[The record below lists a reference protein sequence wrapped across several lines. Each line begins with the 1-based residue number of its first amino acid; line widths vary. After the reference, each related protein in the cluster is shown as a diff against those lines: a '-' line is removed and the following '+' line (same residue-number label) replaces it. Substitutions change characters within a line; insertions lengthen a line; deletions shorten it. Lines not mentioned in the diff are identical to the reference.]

1 MDKDIL
7 LLMKFLSKKSF
18 ITLADLENS
27 LEMTRRQAKYRI
39 QKLNDLLKEEEVPPI
54 LVSSSATKDI
64 VVSDDTKKVINSL
77 LKDIDR
83 TMFIT
88 LAKRTLNLYVF
99 DAFYQ

>member
-7 LLMKFLSKKSF
+7 ILMKFLSKKSF

-64 VVSDDTKKVINSL
+64 VAVSYTHLDVYKRQDL
-77 LKDIDR
+77 LLMYI
-83 TMFIT
+83 F
-88 LAKRTLNLYVF
+88 N
-99 DAFYQ
+99 